1 MSMERIADAVRETTA
16 IFRRRPDLG
25 PGEDSP
31 ATVSWAGGLRFE
43 GEHPSGRRIATDMP
57 DRVGGEGG
65 EITPGWLLRA
75 GVGAC
80 TATCIVIAA
89 AERGIALTR
98 LEIRTTS
105 RSDSRGVL
113 GMAETDGRAV
123 DAGAGDYRLA
133 VRIGARNASR
143 EGLVALVEEGRRRS
157 PIYLALVRAQPVAVD
172 IEIEEG

>member
-1 MSMERIADAVRETTA
+1 MSMERIAEAVRDTAA

-25 PGEDSP
+25 PGDDSP

-57 DRVGGEGG
+57 DRIGGAGG
-65 EITPGWLLRA
+65 EITPGWLARA

-89 AERGIALTR
+89 AERGIELTR

-113 GMAETDGRAV
+113 GLSEADGSRV
-123 DAGAGDYRLA
+123 DAGADDYRMA
-133 VRIGARNASR
+133 VRIGARDASR
-143 EGLVALVEEGRRRS
+143 ETLLALVEEGRRRS
-157 PIYLALVRAQPVAVD
+157 PIYLALVRAQPVTMDV
-172 IEIEEG
+172 EIGEA